1 MEKRFV
7 LKYYTRLMGRGFCIV
22 GNSVD
27 VYWVGGLESLFVPYL
42 EAGVGPRAKKFR
54 FKRGI
59 KESRC
64 KEVKARGK
72 RRDK

>member
-27 VYWVGGLESLFVPYL
+27 IYWVGGARIPVVPYL
-42 EAGVGPRAKKFR
+42 ESVWAHARKKFR

-59 KESRC
+59 
-64 KEVKARGK
+64 
-72 RRDK
+72 